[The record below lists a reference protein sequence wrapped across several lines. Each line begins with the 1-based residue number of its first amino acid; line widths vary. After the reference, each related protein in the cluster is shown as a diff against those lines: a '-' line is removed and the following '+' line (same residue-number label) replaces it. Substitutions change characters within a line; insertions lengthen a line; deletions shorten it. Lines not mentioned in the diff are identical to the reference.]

1 MFRRLLIAVLLIPM
15 WKAAASSS
23 APSTPNIVP
32 TPLSVRSLPGAFK
45 FSSGLRIVL
54 GDRTGAD
61 DAAAVEALNEAL
73 VERSAASLRSSR
85 EAELRSTRAPMIYLG
100 HPDSR
105 LGRQHLSKRHLT
117 FDGSLKEEG
126 YVLTV
131 GPDGVAVLGATPRGR
146 FYGVMTLVQLMKT
159 EKRSVLVP
167 SVEVVDRPLQKVRG
181 ITDDVSRGQISTIDD
196 FRRIIRF
203 LARYKMNTYAL
214 YLEDMLV
221 FPGHPAIGR
230 GRGALT
236 LAELKEL
243 DAYARRHH
251 VELIPIFQTLGHW
264 ENILLLPEYRHL
276 AEFPGAHTLNV
287 SDERVFK
294 LLDEMIGAVARHTS
308 TAWFHMGADES
319 WDVGLGAN
327 KGRVAASDIATVH
340 AEHYHRVAA
349 IIRKHGKRPMM
360 YGDVILDHPAI
371 LPKLPKEMVVVDWQ
385 YWAGEQYPSAVTFRE
400 AGVPYIVSPAV
411 YNFTGPFPNYVHTLI
426 NIRNFA
432 LEGYRNGSMGLL
444 TSNWNDN
451 GGEALRALNVYGY
464 AWTGEL
470 AWNPE
475 RADVDSFSAAF
486 FNDHFGSVEAGTA
499 ARLAYTLL
507 SNPLNLTTWNELWR
521 HPMLP
526 LRQAPLNYLWRIEGI
541 RTTAPVVGP
550 LVETIKTKAIRNA
563 DHARYLSFI
572 VELDRWF
579 ALKLEA
585 AESIRRMA
593 SSPRP
598 GSDRDSI
605 CAAALAL
612 SEQILPTLQALKEEF
627 RSLWLTTNRPEGL
640 EFLMQRY
647 DRQAAYWNELR
658 DQWRRGELWTN
669 PENPAAWIYH
679 PDGNPGKRDS
689 SAVQVR
695 NAVFQKNFNLPGDAS
710 ISVAWLQLIG
720 DTHARLEV
728 NGAAVGEVVARR
740 SLSLIVERERVK
752 AWDIASHL
760 RSGDNMIVIRTD
772 SYGPFASAGVNVW
785 CQVQRADEGPLVLH
799 SDSTWTVAKAG
810 EDPPEWRAARSVPFP
825 FPVVAPHPATRRWS
839 WLER

>member
-1 MFRRLLIAVLLIPM
+1 MFRHRLVALVTILM
-15 WKAAASSS
+15 WQVALA
-23 APSTPNIVP
+23 STPVPSVVP
-32 TPLSVRSLPGAFK
+32 TPFAIRPLPGIFK

-54 GDRTGAD
+54 GDRTNAD
-61 DAAAVEALNEAL
+61 DAVAAEALNEAL
-73 VERSAASLRSSR
+73 VEHSASSLRTSR
-85 EAELRSTRAPMIYLG
+85 ESELRSVRGPMIYIG

-105 LGRQHLSKRHLT
+105 LGRQHLSTRQIK
-117 FDGSLKEEG
+117 FEASLKEEG

-131 GPDGVAVLGATPRGR
+131 GSDGVTVLGETPRGR
-146 FYGVMTLVQLMKT
+146 YYGVMTLVQLMKL
-159 EKRSVLVP
+159 EKRSVVIP
-167 SVEVVDRPLQKVRG
+167 SVEVIDRPMQKVRG

-203 LARYKMNTYAL
+203 LARYKMNTYAP
-214 YLEDMLV
+214 YLEDMLI

-236 LAELKEL
+236 LTELKEL

-287 SDERVFK
+287 SDERVFA
-294 LLDEMIGAVARHTS
+294 LLDEMIGAVAKHTS
-308 TAWFHMGADES
+308 TSWFHMGADES

-327 KGRVAASDIATVH
+327 KARVAASNIATVH
-340 AEHYHRVAA
+340 AQHYQRVAE

-371 LPKLPKEMVVVDWQ
+371 LAQLPKDMVVMDWQ
-385 YWAGEQYPSAVTFRE
+385 YWAGERYPSAVTFRD
-400 AGVPYIVSPAV
+400 AGVPFIVSPAV
-411 YNFTGPFPNYVHTLI
+411 YNFTGPFPNYVHTLV

-432 LEGYRNGSMGLL
+432 LEGYRNGALGLL

-499 ARLAYTLL
+499 ARLAYTML
-507 SNPLNLTTWNELWR
+507 SNPLTLTTWNELWR

-526 LRQAPLNYLWRIEGI
+526 LRQAPLSYLWRIEGI
-541 RTTAPVVGP
+541 RMTVPVIEP
-550 LVETIKTKAIRNA
+550 LIETIGSKAVRNA

-572 VELDRWF
+572 LQLDRWF

-585 AESIRRMA
+585 GESIRKMT
-593 SSPRP
+593 SSPAP
-598 GSDRDSI
+598 GSDPDSI
-605 CAAALAL
+605 LTAALTA
-612 SEQILPTLQALKEEF
+612 SERVLPGLQALKEEF
-627 RSLWLTTNRPEGL
+627 RSLWLTTNRPAGL
-640 EFLMQRY
+640 DLLLERY
-647 DRQAAYWNELR
+647 DRQAAYWTELR
-658 DQWRRGELWTN
+658 DQWRRGDLWTS

-695 NAVFQKNFNLPGDAS
+695 NAVFQKNFSLPADAS
-710 ISVAWLQLIG
+710 ISSAWLQLMG

-728 NGAAVGEVVARR
+728 NGKAVGEVVARR

-752 AWDIASHL
+752 AWDISAYLHA
-760 RSGDNMIVIRTD
+760 GDNTMVIRTD
-772 SYGPFASAGVNVW
+772 TYGTFASAGVNVW
-785 CQVQRADEGPLVLH
+785 CRVETADAAPLSLH
-799 SDSTWTVAKAG
+799 SDSTWTVSKAG
-810 EDPPEWRAARSVPFP
+810 EDPPAWRTARAVPFP